1 VAGAAVSLA
10 VSACGGGAR
19 QDAHQP
25 SGRFT
30 VEVPSASFPA
40 SQSLSQHT
48 RMVIIVRNPGPKS
61 IPNVAITI
69 TDAIYNTS
77 AQAFGYRTDQA
88 NVANA
93 SRPVW
98 IVDQGPG
105 ASGCQFSCQSGG
117 AGGAVTA
124 YSNTW
129 ALGALGSG
137 QTATFTWH
145 VTAVKQG
152 THVVHYRVAAGLN
165 GNAVAQLAS
174 GQPPEGSF
182 VVKIRQA
189 PQQAYVTNSGKLVTT
204 P

>member
-1 VAGAAVSLA
+1 VAGAAISLA
-10 VSACGGGAR
+10 VSACGGGPR
-19 QDAHQP
+19 QDAHAP
-25 SGRFT
+25 SGHFT

-48 RMVIIVRNPGPKS
+48 QMVIIVRNPGPKT

-69 TDAIYNTS
+69 TDANYNTT
-77 AQAFGYRTDQA
+77 AQAFGYRSDQPYLA
-88 NVANA
+88 NP

-105 ASGCQFSCQSGG
+105 ASACQFSCQAGG
-117 AGGAVTA
+117 GGGAVTA

-129 ALGALGSG
+129 ALGSLVPGR
-137 QTATFTWH
+137 TATFTWH
-145 VTAVKQG
+145 VTAVKPG

-165 GNAVAQLAS
+165 GNAVAELAG
-174 GQPPEGSF
+174 GQTPQGTF
-182 VVKIRQA
+182 VVTVRQA
-189 PQQAYVTNSGKLVTT
+189 PQQAYVTNSGKVVVT